1 MSLRRRQSEA
11 QLQRTILE
19 HLRWRGTP
27 GLFVFLYPAGGWRSL
42 VEAAI
47 LKGLGVTPGVPD
59 LLILHQGKLHALELK
74 SARGRLTTVQAETQ
88 HRMRVAGALAATAIG
103 IDEALERLEAWGLL
117 RPNVANQ
124 FAKAF
129 SGLRHD
135 VAERMRGG
143 GAA

>member
-1 MSLRRRQSEA
+1 MRRPEQT
-11 QLQRTILE
+11 LQRAVLD
-19 HLRWRGTP
+19 HLRWRGMP
-27 GLFVFLYPAGGWRSL
+27 GLFVFHYPPGGWRSS

-74 SARGRLTTVQAETQ
+74 SARGRLTTIQAETQ

-129 SGLRHD
+129 TGLRHD
-135 VAERMRGG
+135 VAERTRGG
-143 GAA
+143 GTA

>member
-1 MSLRRRQSEA
+1 MNHRRRQLEA
-11 QLQRTILE
+11 QLQRAILE
-19 HLRWRGTP
+19 HLRWRGVP
-27 GLFVFLYPAGGWRSL
+27 GLFVSHYPAGGWRSSI
-42 VEAAI
+42 EAAI

-117 RPNVANQ
+117 RSNVANQ

-135 VAERMRGG
+135 VAERTKG

>member
-1 MSLRRRQSEA
+1 MSPRRHQSEA
-11 QLQRTILE
+11 RLQRTILE
-19 HLRWRGTP
+19 HLRWRGMP
-27 GLFVFLYPAGGWRSL
+27 GLFVFHYPAGGWRSS

-74 SARGRLTTVQAETQ
+74 SVRGRLTTIQAETQ

-103 IDEALERLEAWGLL
+103 IDEALERLEVWGLL

-124 FAKAF
+124 LAKAF
-129 SGLRHD
+129 SELRHD
-135 VAERMRGG
+135 VAERTRGG
-143 GAA
+143 GTA

>member
-1 MSLRRRQSEA
+1 MRRLEQA
-11 QLQRTILE
+11 LQRAVLD
-19 HLRWRGTP
+19 HLRWRGMP
-27 GLFVFLYPAGGWRSL
+27 GLFVFHYPPGGWRSS

-74 SARGRLTTVQAETQ
+74 SARGRLTTIQAETQ

-129 SGLRHD
+129 TGLRHD
-135 VAERMRGG
+135 VAERTRGG
-143 GAA
+143 GTA

>member
-1 MSLRRRQSEA
+1 MNHRRRQLEA
-11 QLQRTILE
+11 QLQRAILE
-19 HLRWRGTP
+19 HLRWRGVP
-27 GLFVFLYPAGGWRSL
+27 GLFVFHYPAGGWRSS

-74 SARGRLTTVQAETQ
+74 SARGRLTTVQAGTQ

-103 IDEALERLEAWGLL
+103 IDEALKRLESWGLL

-124 FAKAF
+124 VAKAF
-129 SGLRHD
+129 SELRHD
-135 VAERMRGG
+135 VAERTKGS
-143 GAA
+143 AA